1 MRRFACLTSA
11 AAVTALLALAP
22 STSATNADA
31 CSVPNRDVCVS
42 SSSGTATNKDRD
54 NNFSTVTQSE
64 ELGFHS
70 SVANTSAGPQTI
82 RWTVVLDGPGTVR
95 DATLIDEDVA
105 LDGPGPQGA
114 DFVQRNFSFQVKHKT
129 WPEGTYFLHATGTGG
144 SESVT
149 ATSTFTITY

>member
-11 AAVTALLALAP
+11 AVVTALVALTPPA
-22 STSATNADA
+22 SATNASA
-31 CSVPNRDVCVS
+31 CSAPNRDVCVS
-42 SSSGTATNKDRD
+42 SSSGTRTNKDRD
-54 NNFSTVTQSE
+54 NNFSTLRQSE
-64 ELGFHS
+64 VVRFHS
-70 SVANTSAGPQTI
+70 SVSNTSPVPQTI

-114 DFVQRNFSFQVKHKT
+114 DFVQRNFSFQVKHKD
-129 WPEGTYFLHATGTGG
+129 WPEGTYLLHATGTGS

-149 ATSTFTITY
+149 ATSTFTITD

>member
-22 STSATNADA
+22 SASATNARA
-31 CSVPNRDVCVS
+31 CSVPNREVCVS

-54 NNFSTVTQSE
+54 NDFSTLTQSE
-64 ELGFHS
+64 ELGFHVT
-70 SVANTSAGPQTI
+70 VANTAPFPQTI
-82 RWTVVLDGPGTVR
+82 RWTVVLDGPGTVH

-105 LDGPGPQGA
+105 LEGPSPTGGA

-129 WPEGTYFLHATGTGG
+129 WPEGTYSLSVTGSG
-144 SESVT
+144 SETVT
-149 ATSTFTITY
+149 ATSTFTIAY